1 MILLWIVALL
11 VTTVGSKWKVITT
24 AEPETGTNFMH
35 STSCCL
41 CRIWNWQKIFLH
53 TKEYWPRKIR
63 NIDKKDKDIDQLV
76 DVDYNNQYLKTS
88 SGCVCRIQIDRI
100 FFCTQRDIDQK
111 RYGYW
116 PKKTRILNNSLMLIT
131 TIRVWKLISC
141 IQLLVVCAALKLTED
156 FFAQKGILTKK
167 DKDIDQLIDVYFN
180 NQYLKTNFMHP
191 SSGCLCRI
199 DINFACRL
207 FFGRHRKW

>member
-1 MILLWIVALL
+1 M
-11 VTTVGSKWKVITT
+11 
-24 AEPETGTNFMH
+24 
-35 STSCCL
+35 
-41 CRIWNWQKIFLH
+41 
-53 TKEYWPRKIR
+53 TK
-63 NIDKKDKDIDQLV
+63 KKDKDIDQLV

-88 SGCVCRIQIDRI
+88 SGCVCRIQIDRR

-180 NQYLKTNFMHP
+180 NQYLKTNFMHL

-199 DINFACRL
+199 DINFACRR
-207 FFGRHRKW
+207 FFLQTQEVIMMSFRFWLAAWFMWKGDIFQQNICFSENRDINEPFDLTVIALNVS